1 MADKKKNLAVRLLMT
16 PVGTANFVNVF
27 EPRAFEAGDE
37 PKFSVV
43 LTIPKSAPASVAL
56 QEMRKAVVAVAA
68 DRWGKQ
74 AEAWLKDGTLRNPI
88 RDGDAPGSHASLKG
102 MIYFRASEDADH
114 KPPVFDEKGAALFTD
129 EDFYSGCKARMKIDI
144 WSYDAKG
151 NKGVGLSLRAVQRVS
166 QGERL
171 DGRVKV
177 ESFEEVPES
186 EIDPL
191 L

>member
-1 MADKKKNLAVRLLMT
+1 MSDKKKALAIRLLMT
-16 PVGTANFVNVF
+16 PVGVANFVNVF
-27 EPRAFEAGDE
+27 EPRAFEDGD

-43 LTIPKSAPASVAL
+43 IAIDKKAPASVAL
-56 QEMRKAVVAVAA
+56 QEMRKAIEAVAT
-68 DRWGKQ
+68 DRWGK
-74 AEAWLKDGTLRNPI
+74 AAPEMLKTGGLRNPL
-88 RDGDAPGSHASLKG
+88 RDGDLPGAHDSLKG
-102 MIYFRASEDADH
+102 KLYFRASEDAEH

-129 EDFYSGCKARMKIDI
+129 EDFYSGCKARLKIDV

-166 QGERL
+166 EGERL
-171 DGRVKV
+171 DGRTKV
-177 ESFEEVPES
+177 ETFEEVPES